1 MHSLK
6 ESDFTNFRLENGL
19 KIWSALWEYRHPEV
33 ACFTATAR
41 PRPAVAPPRRGRR
54 AAQQFGDVFM
64 GGGKQGGPRELGL
77 SGPEVGNSCQVE
89 LDGEVGNSC
98 QVELDGGGGK

>member
-6 ESDFTNFRLENGL
+6 ESDFANFRLENGL

-41 PRPAVAPPRRGRR
+41 PRPAVPPPRRGRR

-64 GGGKQGGPRELGL
+64 GGGKQGGEG
-77 SGPEVGNSCQVE
+77 VE
-89 LDGEVGNSC
+89 W
-98 QVELDGGGGK
+98 GGVRK